1 MINFLSRLF
10 RRKHARSVRNG
21 KRLYCWCGQALYL
34 EPRMGKRD
42 IRLSCLISERLDADH
57 KEIGQSVDY

>member
-10 RRKHARSVRNG
+10 RRKHAQSTANG
-21 KRLYCWCGQALYL
+21 IQLYCWCGQRLYMMHNGHYD
-34 EPRMGKRD
+34 E
-42 IRLSCLISERLDADH
+42 RLSCLVSERLDADH